1 MRGHTNSTGAIQPF
15 SPKLQSSLS
24 SFSHTLSPS
33 STGLILAGRN
43 SKIAGLI
50 QPFSPKLKSSLPS
63 SSSMFSPK
71 LQSSLYSF

>member
-1 MRGHTNSTGAIQPF
+1 MRGHANSLPF

-43 SKIAGLI
+43 LRIGLI
-50 QPFSPKLKSSLPS
+50 QTKRNSRTRAERNSKIGYNSIVLSTFS
-63 SSSMFSPK
+63 
-71 LQSSLYSF
+71 Q